1 MSDKENVKLDN
12 FVRINDEVRLTEYDD
27 GYVYITKWD
36 SEANS
41 DSERVVLTGE
51 EFAKI
56 ANELGYVKKE
66 D

>member
-1 MSDKENVKLDN
+1 MSDKENVKLNN

-27 GYVYITKWD
+27 GYMYITKQD
-36 SEANS
+36 GKANS
-41 DSERVVLTGE
+41 DNERIVLTGE

-56 ANELGYVKKE
+56 ANELGYIKKE